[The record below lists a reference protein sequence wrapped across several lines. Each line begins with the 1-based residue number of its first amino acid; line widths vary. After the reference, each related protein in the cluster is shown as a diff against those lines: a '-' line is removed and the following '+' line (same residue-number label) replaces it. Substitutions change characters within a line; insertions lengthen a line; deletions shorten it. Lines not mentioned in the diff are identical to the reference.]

1 MELSTNE
8 RLGGLLG
15 LFVFVVALRAAVL
28 MCASALIVLV
38 AHWRASATAVGGA

>member
-1 MELSTNE
+1 VELCTNE

-15 LFVFVVALRAAVL
+15 LFAFVVALRVAFRI
-28 MCASALIVLV
+28 CASALIVPV